1 MISEGGGDAAR
12 EEVLMADSNGRLA
25 LVTGGSFGLGLAMAG
40 HLRAHG
46 FEVLACARSEERLAK
61 AAEEVP
67 GLRTLPVDITRTSDV
82 DRLFETVG
90 AAEEP
95 LDLLVNN
102 AAISRAHD
110 YTSEYTL
117 AGDRARDE
125 IETNFLAPIELVR
138 RYMLMRR
145 ERGWESRP
153 ATIANV
159 STPGALF
166 PLEANPIYS
175 SSKAGFHFF
184 TSSLRRQLA
193 KTPVEVVE
201 IFPPALDTGLAPDL
215 VVPGIGQN
223 GPDVIDEVAKRSVE
237 GILAGE
243 PRILPHP
250 ESVEL
255 VEAVGDAAEHVADSV
270 NQRVLRAEGW
280 SPAGS

>member
-1 MISEGGGDAAR
+1 MDSKEIAMS
-12 EEVLMADSNGRLA
+12 DSNRSLA
-25 LVTGGSFGLGLAMAG
+25 LVTGGSFGLGLAMAR
-40 HLRAHG
+40 HLMASG
-46 FEVLACARSEERLAK
+46 FAVLACGRSEERLAK
-61 AAEEVP
+61 AAEELP
-67 GLRTLPVDITRTSDV
+67 GLRTLPVDVTRTPDV
-82 DRLFETVG
+82 DRLFEVVS
-90 AAEEP
+90 ASEEP

-117 AGDRARDE
+117 AEDRARDE

-138 RYMLMRR
+138 RYLLMRR
-145 ERGWESRP
+145 ESGLESRP

-175 SSKAGFHFF
+175 CSKAGFHFF

-193 KTPVEVVE
+193 KTPVDVVE

-215 VVPGIGQN
+215 VIPGIGEN

-243 PRILPHP
+243 AKILPHP
-250 ESVEL
+250 GSVSL
-255 VEAVGDAAEHVADSV
+255 VEAVGDAAERVADGV
-270 NQRVLRAEGW
+270 NQTVLRAENW
-280 SPAGS
+280 SPAGA